1 MYEEVIQLLND
12 NIQFLKKNDFDALIR
27 RVSTTQM
34 YWELYE
40 FCLKELGVN
49 ILEYMSVLPNK
60 FLTRFHTNAI
70 VIPNN
75 IHKIESQS
83 GIGDIKDLVINS
95 DAQLPSKCFM
105 DSDMSTVTF
114 GDGVKRIPQG
124 CFQGCSNLKKV
135 ILSSTIQ
142 DIGSEAFPDNS
153 DLIIVAPYRDANR
166 LRVPRAEI
174 NWYKEHLRH
183 RHAQADASVEGN

>member
-1 MYEEVIQLLND
+1 
-12 NIQFLKKNDFDALIR
+12 
-27 RVSTTQM
+27 
-34 YWELYE
+34 
-40 FCLKELGVN
+40 
-49 ILEYMSVLPNK
+49 
-60 FLTRFHTNAI
+60 
-70 VIPNN
+70 
-75 IHKIESQS
+75 
-83 GIGDIKDLVINS
+83 
-95 DAQLPSKCFM
+95 M

-183 RHAQADASVEGN
+183 RHAQANASVEGN